1 MSSISK
7 TIIFILFILSLF
19 VGLIFQE
26 NSAGGAIHDINHLLP
41 YIDKFQEGFK
51 TGMEYYLNN
60 INIHSPF
67 FFILISYLNN
77 LFNNIFYT
85 EILYILISSVL
96 PILFYRILK
105 IKFDYNKNLLFLV
118 SCLIFISPYFRS
130 SAIWLLGDNLALIF
144 FSISIIYYLKFSNE
158 RNNRNFYLCIT
169 AIIICC
175 YIRYYYAL
183 FYFFYLFSVYREIN
197 NKFFLIILTYSFIIS
212 IPAFFYIYLIVNN
225 YNFIDTVYTYSK
237 LNYFGNIFTILSII
251 LFYIF
256 PFITSDLKTIKK
268 HYLENKKEII
278 FLSFPLIIIYFL
290 DFIFNNNLIDF
301 SPLGGGV
308 FIKLLNLIEL
318 DLKISLLTISIIS
331 ILILNFYLR
340 TKLIKNYTLM
350 ALFILSFP
358 MYTLFQKY
366 FDPLIYIFL
375 FGLITFS
382 EKKCLLN
389 INKSKLLSIYLY
401 FLSFYFFSLFYYY

>member
-7 TIIFILFILSLF
+7 TIIYILFILSLF

-158 RNNRNFYLCIT
+158 RNNQNFYLCIT

-197 NKFFLIILTYSFIIS
+197 NKFFLIVLTYSFIIS
-212 IPAFFYIYLIVNN
+212 IPAFVYIYLIVNN

-290 DFIFNNNLIDF
+290 DIIFNNNLIDF

>member
-7 TIIFILFILSLF
+7 IIIYILFILSLF

-144 FSISIIYYLKFSNE
+144 FSISIIYYLKFSNDK
-158 RNNRNFYLCIT
+158 NNRNLYLCIT
-169 AIIICC
+169 TIIICC

-197 NKFFLIILTYSFIIS
+197 NKFFLIVLTYSFIIS

-290 DFIFNNNLIDF
+290 DIIFNNNLIDF

>member
-7 TIIFILFILSLF
+7 TIIYILFILSLF

-144 FSISIIYYLKFSNE
+144 FSISIIYYLKFSNDK
-158 RNNRNFYLCIT
+158 NNRNLYLCIT
-169 AIIICC
+169 TIIICC

-197 NKFFLIILTYSFIIS
+197 NKFFLIVLTYSFIIS
-212 IPAFFYIYLIVNN
+212 IPAFVYIYLIVNN

-290 DFIFNNNLIDF
+290 DIIFNNNLIDF

-318 DLKISLLTISIIS
+318 DLKISLLIISIIS

>member
-290 DFIFNNNLIDF
+290 DIIFNNNLIDF

-340 TKLIKNYTLM
+340 AKLIKNYTLM